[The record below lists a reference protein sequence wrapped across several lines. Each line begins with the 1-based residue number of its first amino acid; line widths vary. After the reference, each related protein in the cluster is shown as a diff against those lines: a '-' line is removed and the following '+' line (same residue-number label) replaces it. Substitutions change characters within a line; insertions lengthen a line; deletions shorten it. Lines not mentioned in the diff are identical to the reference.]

1 MVVFSLSQN
10 VMTTE
15 DAKKTSVDDLLN
27 RLSASKKGLS
37 SSEAEKR
44 LKQFGP
50 NEIPEKKVNPII
62 KFLGYFWGPIPWMI
76 EAAVVIS
83 AVRGD
88 IATPGVILLLLF
100 MNSIVGF
107 SEERQASD
115 AIEMLKKRL
124 APKAKVL
131 RDGKWREMP
140 ASNLVP
146 GDLVR
151 ARLGDIIPADVKLVD
166 GDYLLVDQSAL
177 TGESMPVEKQGWF

>member
-1 MVVFSLSQN
+1 
-10 VMTTE
+10 MTTE

-88 IATPGVILLLLF
+88 IGHLRSYSSASF
-100 MNSIVGF
+100 YEFYSGF
-107 SEERQASD
+107 LRGTSSER
-115 AIEMLKKRL
+115 R
-124 APKAKVL
+124 
-131 RDGKWREMP
+131 
-140 ASNLVP
+140 
-146 GDLVR
+146 
-151 ARLGDIIPADVKLVD
+151 
-166 GDYLLVDQSAL
+166 Y
-177 TGESMPVEKQGWF
+177 